1 MTVCTQCS
9 RHSSDTVSSL
19 VVLLENS
26 DSIQEFLI
34 FLHSFARVSNT
45 TIKGAPA
52 GMGESARSGNGYPA
66 AMCCLNCIVND
77 EIFFLSLQYHQGAC
91 SSIPASSPIQCV
103 ALRACVRL
111 TLTFWVSRRAQEFWR
126 RRRSSWQASSTQTAV
141 YRVTTVLPTLPYFG
155 HSGKRQKVKCC
166 RRVRSGR
173 NCGKSHTIGQHVRQ
187 AQESLTSDTWD
198 QAKSDRQGQSDI
210 GIAAPNF

>member
-1 MTVCTQCS
+1 MMGIHPALKCFNKRKCRFLTPCFYVCK
-9 RHSSDTVSSL
+9 RPVSIS
-19 VVLLENS
+19 VKRGFYARKIPLLENS

-34 FLHSFARVSNT
+34 FLHSFARVPNT

-77 EIFFLSLQYHQGAC
+77 EFFFLSLQYHRGAC

-111 TLTFWVSRRAQEFWR
+111 TLTFWVS
-126 RRRSSWQASSTQTAV
+126 
-141 YRVTTVLPTLPYFG
+141 
-155 HSGKRQKVKCC
+155 
-166 RRVRSGR
+166 
-173 NCGKSHTIGQHVRQ
+173 
-187 AQESLTSDTWD
+187 
-198 QAKSDRQGQSDI
+198 
-210 GIAAPNF
+210 